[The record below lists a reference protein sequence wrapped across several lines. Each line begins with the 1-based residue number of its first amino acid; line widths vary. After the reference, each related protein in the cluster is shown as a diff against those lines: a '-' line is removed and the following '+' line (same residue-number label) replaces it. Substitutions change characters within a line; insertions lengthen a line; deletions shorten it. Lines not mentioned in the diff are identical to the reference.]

1 MWIRDLR
8 LQRNKNKLKL
18 QNKIKESLSGSFRG
32 NKSLL
37 FKAPDEGTFMR
48 YKKLTVNINGK
59 FYDIYDDNK
68 TIQVVDIKQSV
79 LKDRMI
85 VIFKARF
92 DYETTNNISKMGG
105 LNERLSLILS
115 ECETESELFD
125 KLEKYI
131 SLDLS
136 FRNDKL

>member
-1 MWIRDLR
+1 
-8 LQRNKNKLKL
+8 
-18 QNKIKESLSGSFRG
+18 
-32 NKSLL
+32 
-37 FKAPDEGTFMR
+37 MR
-48 YKKLTVNINGK
+48 YKKLTININGK